1 MVAGDGVTPSGVS
14 RGAREGLTSTV
25 GTGDDT
31 RVLDLHTHHY
41 TDAYFAAIRDS
52 TGHYAFTKDRTGRDI
67 ITLQGARFFGVTP
80 AMTDLSA
87 RLEAMD
93 AAGID
98 VAVLSLSTPNLFFL
112 PPSEQPEL
120 ARRMNDAYAAAVADH
135 PTRLMAFASIPM
147 DDPDAALA
155 ELHRALGELRL
166 AGVILLSNIGGQPLT
181 DPTYRPFFAEAD
193 RMGLCVFLHPM
204 LPATGQE
211 SLREFVLGPIVA
223 FPFDTTLAV
232 ARMCYAGMFREYP
245 NIRWIIAHAGGA
257 IPWLMER
264 IDSGYRDFAENREHI
279 DRPPSHYLTRLY
291 YDTVTFSPHNLTMLR
306 DQVGADHMVMGSDYP
321 HLLGAIDRAVPS
333 IRSLAI
339 PDAERRRILGGT
351 ALSILNN
358 V

>member
-1 MVAGDGVTPSGVS
+1 VS
-14 RGAREGLTSTV
+14 QRTF
-25 GTGDDT
+25 
-31 RVLDLHTHHY
+31 DLHTHHY
-41 TDAYFAAIRDS
+41 TDAFFAAVRDS
-52 TGHYAFTKDRTGRDI
+52 GGDYSFAKDPTGRDI
-67 ITLQGARFFGVTP
+67 ITLRGARFFGVTP
-80 AMTDLSA
+80 AMTDVRA
-87 RLEAMD
+87 RLDAMD

-98 VAVLSLSTPNLFFL
+98 VAVLSLSTPNVFFL
-112 PPSEQPEL
+112 PPAGQVAL
-120 ARRMNDAYAAAVADH
+120 AARMNDAYAQVMADH
-135 PTRLMAFASIPM
+135 PTRLRAFASIPM

-155 ELHRALGELRL
+155 ELHRALGELRMN
-166 AGVILLSNIGGQPLT
+166 GVVLLSNLGGRALT

-204 LPATGQE
+204 IPATGQE

-232 ARMCYAGMFREYP
+232 ARMCYAGMFREFP
-245 NIRWIIAHAGGA
+245 NIRWVVAHAGGA
-257 IPWLMER
+257 TPWLMER

-279 DRPPSHYLTRLY
+279 DELPSTYLKRLY

-306 DQVGADHMVMGSDYP
+306 DQVGTDHMVMGSDFP

-333 IRSLAI
+333 IRNLPI
-339 PDAERRRILGGT
+339 PVGEQDRILGGT